1 MGRREVGASFFSP
14 YQSYLFPQFQ
24 NAAFSSDQCRGPGNR
39 HVAEPKPTPD
49 IHGNQQMRKGIWEA
63 ELPLDVMGG
72 LGEVSWLP
80 QSWLVQVV
88 WGRKYKGLFSLE
100 REREVQ
106 CILLHLIRH
115 HPARGCFIFVMLCLL
130 NFFCCVNSGK
140 IQVKN

>member
-14 YQSYLFPQFQ
+14 YQFYLFPQFQ

-72 LGEVSWLP
+72 VRESLLAAPVLAGSGSLGEEIQKTV
-80 QSWLVQVV
+80 
-88 WGRKYKGLFSLE
+88 FSG
-100 REREVQ
+100 EREVQ

-130 NFFCCVNSGK
+130 NFFCCVNSGE